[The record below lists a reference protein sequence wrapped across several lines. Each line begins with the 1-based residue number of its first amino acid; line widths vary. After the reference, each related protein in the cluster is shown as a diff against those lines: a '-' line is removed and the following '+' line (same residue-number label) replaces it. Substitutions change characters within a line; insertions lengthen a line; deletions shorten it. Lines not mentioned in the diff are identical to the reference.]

1 MKLLCSWMCRAHCHR
16 VIKLSG
22 TLGQVAPEKELAE
35 NVHGVRETFLDVGK
49 EVRHRL
55 QSTNVAKNDPVF
67 APDAKPTLYFIG
79 KMLWSKGLGSL
90 MELLKYVE
98 ESADLKVKMD
108 MYGGGP
114 DMEAADAKAKTL
126 GLDFEFHGPLDHSE
140 IAYTHKI
147 FINPSTS
154 EVLCTTSAESLAMG
168 KFVIL
173 PSHPSN
179 DFFAQFPNCLTYSTK
194 DEFVGNL
201 FYAMTHSPEPL
212 SEAYLYALSWEAATE
227 RLVAASAI
235 PVAEAELMQQALS
248 SKEAGIEIALPPLVE
263 SEEGRKLIS
272 QTFRDARERYRTFR
286 SRLSAEVLQN
296 RVLPAALKD
305 RLATELDKRLD
316 IDIDEILEKPKLR
329 LQLSPAE
336 LDKTLLELYDNVSA
350 GATGDALRVIGGG
363 GQVAFQT
370 MYMRQQAKK
379 QQQRAG
385 TWPDLIPF
393 YLDEVLEDEDDI
405 EGPAGVQTVAQR
417 VRSTLRKNLP
427 RSRSP
432 PAPRPTATTKNQ
444 EERTPPLYAATAVP
458 SGTSSSS
465 SAPNSGENSS
475 SSSSSSTRDVPRMS
489 ITSCYSTAAVS
500 ASERVNHRPCT
511 WSGLVTPSSLARLS
525 ATSSSLRLSRSV
537 SVLI

>member
-35 NVHGVRETFLDVGK
+35 NVHGVRGTFLDVGK
-49 EVRHRL
+49 EVRNRL
-55 QSTNVAKNDPVF
+55 QSTDVAKSDPVF

-98 ESADLKVKMD
+98 ESADLSVKMD

-114 DMEAADAKAKTL
+114 DMEAAQAKAKTL
-126 GLDFEFHGPLDHSE
+126 GLDLEFHGPLDHSE
-140 IAYTHKI
+140 ISYTHKV

-154 EVLCTTSAESLAMG
+154 EVLCTTSAEALAMG

-212 SEAYLYALSWEAATE
+212 SEAYAYALSWEAATE

-248 SKEAGIEIALPPLVE
+248 SKEAGIEISLPPLVE

-272 QTFRDARERYRTFR
+272 QTFRYTRERYRTFR

-296 RVLPAALKD
+296 RVLPAALKE
-305 RLATELDKRLD
+305 RLVNELDKRLD

-336 LDKTLLELYDNVSA
+336 LDKTLLELYDNVGA
-350 GATGDALRVIGGG
+350 GATGDVLRVIGGG

-370 MYMRQQAKK
+370 MYMRQQAQK

-385 TWPDLIPF
+385 TMPDLIPF
-393 YLDEVLEDEDDI
+393 YLDEAVDDDDT
-405 EGPAGVQTVAQR
+405 EGPGVQTVAQR
-417 VRSTLRKNLP
+417 VRSTLRRNLP
-427 RSRSP
+427 RSP
-432 PAPRPTATTKNQ
+432 PRPATTKQ
-444 EERTPPLYAATAVP
+444 EEKTPMYAATAVP
-458 SGTSSSS
+458 FGTSSIGNASAAPAAHGNK
-465 SAPNSGENSS
+465 APNSGENSG
-475 SSSSSSTRDVPRMS
+475 SSSSTREVPRMS
-489 ITSCYSTAAVS
+489 VTCYSKASAA
-500 ASERVNHRPCT
+500 ARVNRPST
-511 WSGLVTPSSLARLS
+511 WTGLASPSSLARLS